1 MNWPLPIDAPSHD
14 QLRIVNMPRQN
25 QQPEPFANYGDL
37 LSVRDLCALTG
48 LSAQTIRTSCAS
60 GQLPAVKIGRAWF
73 VPKAN
78 LMTYIGA
85 A

>member
-1 MNWPLPIDAPSHD
+1 MSWPLPIDDPARERFRVVSA
-14 QLRIVNMPRQN
+14 QQ
-25 QQPEPFANYGDL
+25 QKQPEPFADYGDL

-48 LSAQTIRTSCAS
+48 LSAQTIRASCAS

-78 LMTYIGA
+78 LMAYIGA